1 MFGRILNIQG
11 GKEAANSNFL
21 NLFFIKIVYWLNKK
35 ILDVK
40 TMQKICSFLIVSF
53 YKRFFKISW
62 TIK

>member
-35 ILDVK
+35 NIRPKNNAKD
-40 TMQKICSFLIVSF
+40 MFIFDCFFL
-53 YKRFFKISW
+53 
-62 TIK
+62 